1 MKRVV
6 QLLTV
11 ALLLAPAG
19 VAQQRPRFPSNP
31 PRTIL
36 LGTVYDV
43 NHAFVFRA
51 HVVARDSD
59 GQDYEATTNSE
70 GVYYFDVPAGIY
82 KVEANAEGF
91 CPKRID
97 GFNLTIGVL
106 DFVLVESEGM
116 KPCKQRSMLKPIP
129 TERPDTGR
137 PDPFR
142 GIAE

>member
-11 ALLLAPAG
+11 ALLLVPAG
-19 VAQQRPRFPSNP
+19 VAQQQPRFPGNP
-31 PRTIL
+31 PKTIL
-36 LGTVYDV
+36 LGTVYDMY
-43 NHAFVFRA
+43 HAVIFRA
-51 HVVARDSD
+51 HIVARDSE
-59 GQDYEATTNSE
+59 GQDYEASTNIE

-97 GFNLTIGVL
+97 DFKLTTGVL
-106 DFVLVESEGM
+106 DFVLVFPEDN
-116 KPCKQRSMLKPIP
+116 KPCKQRTMLKQPSP
-129 TERPDTGR
+129 GR
-137 PDPFR
+137 PLDILR

>member
-19 VAQQRPRFPSNP
+19 VAQQQPRFPTNP
-31 PRTIL
+31 PKMIL
-36 LGTVYDV
+36 LGTVYDMYHSV
-43 NHAFVFRA
+43 IFRA
-51 HVVARDSD
+51 RVIARDSD
-59 GQDYEATTNSE
+59 GKDYETETNSE

-97 GFNLTIGVL
+97 SFRLTTAVL
-106 DFVLVESEGM
+106 DFVLVESEST
-116 KPCKQRSMLKPIP
+116 KPCKQRTMLKPP
-129 TERPDTGR
+129 QSRP
-137 PDPFR
+137 P
-142 GIAE
+142 

>member
-11 ALLLAPAG
+11 TLLLAPAG
-19 VAQQRPRFPSNP
+19 VAQQQPRFPGKP

-36 LGTVYDV
+36 LGTVYDMYHSV
-43 NHAFVFRA
+43 VFRA

-59 GQDYEATTNSE
+59 GQDYEATTNIE

-97 GFNLTIGVL
+97 NFKLTTGVL
-106 DFVLVESEGM
+106 DFVLAVPEDY
-116 KPCKQRSMLKPIP
+116 KPCKQRSMLKQPP
-129 TERPDTGR
+129 PGTPPDIL
-137 PDPFR
+137 R

>member
-11 ALLLAPAG
+11 ALLLVPAG
-19 VAQQRPRFPSNP
+19 VAQQQPRFPTNP

-36 LGTVYDV
+36 LGTVYDMYHSV
-43 NHAFVFRA
+43 ILRA
-51 HVVARDSD
+51 HVVVRDSD

-70 GVYYFDVPAGIY
+70 GVYSFDVPAGIY

-97 GFNLTIGVL
+97 NFKLTTGVL
-106 DFVLVESEGM
+106 DFVLVV
-116 KPCKQRSMLKPIP
+116 P
-129 TERPDTGR
+129 
-137 PDPFR
+137 
-142 GIAE
+142 

>member
-11 ALLLAPAG
+11 ALLLVPAG
-19 VAQQRPRFPSNP
+19 VAQQPPRFPGNP

-36 LGTVYDV
+36 LGTVYDI
-43 NHAFVFRA
+43 NHAFIFRA
-51 HVVARDSD
+51 RLVARDSD

-70 GVYYFDVPAGIY
+70 GVYYLDVPAGIY

-97 GFNLTIGVL
+97 KFKLTTGVL
-106 DFVLVESEGM
+106 DFVLAMPEDNQ
-116 KPCKQRSMLKPIP
+116 PCKQRSMLKQPTPGIP
-129 TERPDTGR
+129 RDI
-137 PDPFR
+137 FR

>member
-11 ALLLAPAG
+11 ALLLVPAG
-19 VAQQRPRFPSNP
+19 VAQQQPRFPGNP
-31 PRTIL
+31 PKTIL
-36 LGTVYDV
+36 LGTVYDMYHSV
-43 NHAFVFRA
+43 IFRA
-51 HVVARDSD
+51 HIVARDSD
-59 GQDYEATTNSE
+59 DQEYEAMTNIE

-97 GFNLTIGVL
+97 NFKLTTGLL
-106 DFVLVESEGM
+106 DFVLVVPEDN
-116 KPCKQRSMLKPIP
+116 KPCKQRSMLKQSAPN
-129 TERPDTGR
+129 RP
-137 PDPFR
+137 PDILR

>member
-11 ALLLAPAG
+11 ALLLSPAG
-19 VAQQRPRFPSNP
+19 VAQQPPRFPTNP

-36 LGTVYDV
+36 LGTVYDIYHSV
-43 NHAFVFRA
+43 IVGG
-51 HVVARDSD
+51 HVVARDSN
-59 GQDYEATTNSE
+59 GKDYETTTNGE

-97 GFNLTIGVL
+97 SFKLTTGVL
-106 DFVLVESEGM
+106 DFVLVVREGM
-116 KPCKQRSMLKPIP
+116 KPCKQRSMIKQPQTKP
-129 TERPDTGR
+129 PDIL
-137 PDPFR
+137 R

>member
-6 QLLTV
+6 PLLTV
-11 ALLLAPAG
+11 AFLLVTAG
-19 VAQQRPRFPSNP
+19 VAQQPPRFPGNP

-36 LGTVYDV
+36 LGTVYDMYHSV
-43 NHAFVFRA
+43 IFRA

-70 GVYYFDVPAGIY
+70 GVYSFDVPAGIY

-97 GFNLTIGVL
+97 RFNLTTGVL
-106 DFVLVESEGM
+106 DFVLVGTEGM

-129 TERPDTGR
+129 TEQDIRR
-137 PDPFR
+137 PDPLR

>member
-6 QLLTV
+6 QLLAV

-19 VAQQRPRFPSNP
+19 VAQQPPRFPGNP

-36 LGTVYDV
+36 LGTVYDI
-43 NHAFVFRA
+43 NHAFIFRA
-51 HVVARDSD
+51 RVVARDSD
-59 GQDYEATTNSE
+59 GQDYEAMTNSD

-82 KVEANAEGF
+82 RVEANAEGF

-97 GFNLTIGVL
+97 NFKLTTGVL
-106 DFVLVESEGM
+106 DFVLAVPEDNQ
-116 KPCKQRSMLKPIP
+116 PCKQRSMLKQSTPGTPRDI
-129 TERPDTGR
+129 
-137 PDPFR
+137 FR

>member
-11 ALLLAPAG
+11 ALLLVPAG
-19 VAQQRPRFPSNP
+19 VAQQQPRFPSNP
-31 PRTIL
+31 PKTIL

-43 NHAFVFRA
+43 NHAFIFRA
-51 HVVARDSD
+51 HIVARDSD
-59 GQDYEATTNSE
+59 GQEYEATTNSE

-97 GFNLTIGVL
+97 DFKLTTGVL
-106 DFVLVESEGM
+106 DFVLVLPEEN
-116 KPCKQRSMLKPIP
+116 KPCKQRSMLKQSPP
-129 TERPDTGR
+129 NRLPDYL
-137 PDPFR
+137 R

>member
-1 MKRVV
+1 MKRFV
-6 QLLTV
+6 QLLIV
-11 ALLLAPAG
+11 ALLLGPAG
-19 VAQQRPRFPSNP
+19 VAQQQPRFPGSP
-31 PRTIL
+31 PRAIL
-36 LGTVYDV
+36 LGTVYDMY
-43 NHAFVFRA
+43 HSLIFRA

-59 GQDYEATTNSE
+59 GRDYEATTNSE
-70 GVYYFDVPAGIY
+70 GVYSFDVPAGIY

-129 TERPDTGR
+129 TEQDIRR
-137 PDPFR
+137 PDPLR